1 MSRKQGF
8 DCKKPNWKAF
18 RTRILSGQ
26 KQIRLLSETHLKI
39 FINCLHFRS
48 YSDADSLNFFNFFK
62 LLPSKFIACN
72 WWWCYCRPPPRETN
86 ESADCET
93 ASFWN
98 CPPKC
103 LFAVHHGNSLV
114 YAFAEVSVE
123 LTMKQDSFY
132 ILYANFCPH
141 KATNRFVLN
150 RCLCRFE
157 SVWLMPI
164 SPMIM
169 SWCLSWSIC
178 FLE

>member
-1 MSRKQGF
+1 MILYDDKMLLLLNVNVSNYIICNIHLRPRYYKH
-8 DCKKPNWKAF
+8 KSEYIWI
-18 RTRILSGQ
+18 RIL
-26 KQIRLLSETHLKI
+26 I
-39 FINCLHFRS
+39 FVIVFFLHEWSFRS
-48 YSDADSLNFFNFFK
+48 H
-62 LLPSKFIACN
+62 
-72 WWWCYCRPPPRETN
+72 ETN

-93 ASFWN
+93 AYFWN
-98 CPPKC
+98 CSPKW

-114 YAFAEVSVE
+114 YAFAEVSIE
-123 LTMKQDSFY
+123 QTMTQDSFN

-169 SWCLSWSIC
+169 SWCLSWSIR